1 MEGAE
6 QPVEYDKS
14 NIAFDGPARYRIRVL
29 GSPLFDWS
37 DRLGGLTIKVETPD
51 DPDGVTVFEGW
62 MTDQAALSGVLN
74 TLYESHLALVSVE
87 ALAVE
92 PENTKGD
99 ARDGA
104 E

>member
-14 NIAFDGPARYRIRVL
+14 KIAFDGPARYRIRVR
-29 GSPLFDWS
+29 GTPLFDWS
-37 DRLGGLTIKVETPD
+37 DRLGGLTIKVETPA

-62 MTDQAALSGVLN
+62 MRDQAALSGVLN
-74 TLYESHLALVSVE
+74 TLYDFHLSLVSVE
-87 ALAVE
+87 ALAGE
-92 PENTKGD
+92 PDSCGGD
-99 ARDGA
+99 ARTGT